1 MNFKDFFGCEYPI
14 VAAPMN
20 KVSDVSLAVACHC
33 AGIFPSLSIYN
44 YIEPHSLEKAID
56 DFQTKTG
63 SNKILLSLDSQEF
76 LNKDVQQLI
85 LKLKISHLEILGDN
99 NITQSSIWDE
109 FLRDSKDLQKE
120 GVKILLKSLDS
131 NNVSPE
137 LDGVILKS
145 NTGAGRGVEWID
157 IDYALMSIA
166 RRYPAVPVIMSGGIS
181 RPRDVKKYLNMGCM
195 AVAIGTLLAASEESC
210 VSLETKQQM
219 INATY
224 ENVIRLKNARQNA
237 LVFSEITVDDDN
249 NTNALIKGI
258 ASPTEGHI
266 FAGKGINE
274 ITSIKSVKNIV
285 EELTKDIVF

>member
-20 KVSDVSLAVACHC
+20 KVSDVDLAVACHR

-44 YIEPHSLEKAID
+44 YIETHSLEEAID
-56 DFQTKTG
+56 TFQSKTG

-76 LNKDVQQLI
+76 LDKDVQELI

-99 NITQSSIWDE
+99 NITQSSTWDE
-109 FLRDSKDLQKE
+109 FLRDSKALQKE

-131 NNVSPE
+131 NNVSSE

-157 IDYALMSIA
+157 IDYALLSIA
-166 RRYPAVPVIMSGGIS
+166 RRYPAVPIIMSGGIS
-181 RPRDVKKYLNMGCM
+181 KPRDVKKYLNMGCM

-219 INATY
+219 VNATY
-224 ENVIRLKNARQNA
+224 ENITRLKNARQNA
-237 LVFSEITVDDDN
+237 LVFSEITIDDDN
-249 NTNALIKGI
+249 NTNALVKGI
-258 ASPTEGHI
+258 ASPAEGHI

-285 EELTKDIVF
+285 EDLIKDLVF

>member
-1 MNFKDFFGCEYPI
+1 MNFKDFFECEYPI

-20 KVSDVSLAVACHC
+20 KVSDVNLAVACYR

-44 YIEPHSLEKAID
+44 YTEPHSLEKAID
-56 DFQTKTG
+56 DFQSKTG

-76 LNKDVQQLI
+76 LDKDVQKLI

-109 FLRDSKDLQKE
+109 FLRDSRALQKE

-131 NNVSPE
+131 NNVSSE

-157 IDYALMSIA
+157 IDYALLSIA
-166 RRYPAVPVIMSGGIS
+166 RRYPAVPIIMSGGIS

-219 INATY
+219 IKATY
-224 ENVIRLKNARQNA
+224 ENITRLKNARQNA

-249 NTNALIKGI
+249 NTNALVKGI
-258 ASPTEGHI
+258 ASPAEGHI

-285 EELTKDIVF
+285 EDLIKDLVF

>member
-20 KVSDVSLAVACHC
+20 KVSDVDLAVACYR

-44 YIEPHSLEKAID
+44 YIETHSLEKAID
-56 DFQTKTG
+56 TFQSKTG

-76 LNKDVQQLI
+76 LDKDVQELI
-85 LKLKISHLEILGDN
+85 LKLKISHLEILGDD
-99 NITQSSIWDE
+99 NITQSLIWDE
-109 FLRDSKDLQKE
+109 FLRDSKALQKE

-131 NNVSPE
+131 NNVSSD

-157 IDYALMSIA
+157 IDYALLSIA
-166 RRYPAVPVIMSGGIS
+166 RRYPAVPIVMSGGIS

-224 ENVIRLKNARQNA
+224 ENITRLKNARQNA

-249 NTNALIKGI
+249 NTNALVKGI
-258 ASPTEGHI
+258 ASPAEGHI

-285 EELTKDIVF
+285 EDLTKDLVF

>member
-1 MNFKDFFGCEYPI
+1 MNFKDFFGCKYPI

-20 KVSDVSLAVACHC
+20 KVSDVDLAVACYR

-56 DFQTKTG
+56 AFQSKTG

-76 LNKDVQQLI
+76 LDKDVQELI

-99 NITQSSIWDE
+99 NITQSLIWDE
-109 FLRDSKDLQKE
+109 FLKDSKALQKE

-157 IDYALMSIA
+157 IDYALMSIT
-166 RRYPAVPVIMSGGIS
+166 RRYPAVPIIMSGGVS

-219 INATY
+219 VNATY
-224 ENVIRLKNARQNA
+224 ENITRLKNARQNA
-237 LVFSEITVDDDN
+237 LVFSEITIDDDN
-249 NTNALIKGI
+249 NTNALVKGI
-258 ASPTEGHI
+258 ASPAEGHI

-285 EELTKDIVF
+285 EDLTKDLVF

>member
-20 KVSDVSLAVACHC
+20 KVSDVDLAVACHR

-44 YIEPHSLEKAID
+44 YIETHSLEKAID
-56 DFQTKTG
+56 TFQSKTG

-76 LNKDVQQLI
+76 LDKDVQELI

-99 NITQSSIWDE
+99 NITQSSTWDE
-109 FLRDSKDLQKE
+109 FLRDSKALQKE

-131 NNVSPE
+131 NNVSSE

-157 IDYALMSIA
+157 IDYALLSIA
-166 RRYPAVPVIMSGGIS
+166 RRYPAVPIIMSGGIS
-181 RPRDVKKYLNMGCM
+181 KPRDVKKYLNMGCM

-219 INATY
+219 VNATY
-224 ENVIRLKNARQNA
+224 ENITRLKNARQNA
-237 LVFSEITVDDDN
+237 LVFSEITIDDDN
-249 NTNALIKGI
+249 NTNALVKGI
-258 ASPTEGHI
+258 ASPAEGHI

-285 EELTKDIVF
+285 EDLIKDLVF

>member
-1 MNFKDFFGCEYPI
+1 MNFKDFFECEYPI

-20 KVSDVSLAVACHC
+20 KVSDVNLAVACYR

-44 YIEPHSLEKAID
+44 YTEPHSLEKAIEI
-56 DFQTKTG
+56 FQSETG

-76 LNKDVQQLI
+76 LDKDVQELI

-109 FLRDSKDLQKE
+109 FLRDSKALQKE

-131 NNVSPE
+131 NNVSSE

-157 IDYALMSIA
+157 IDYALLSIA
-166 RRYPAVPVIMSGGIS
+166 RRYPAVPIIMSGGIS

-219 INATY
+219 IKATY
-224 ENVIRLKNARQNA
+224 ENITRLKNARQNA

-249 NTNALIKGI
+249 NTNALVKGI
-258 ASPTEGHI
+258 ASPAEGHI

-285 EELTKDIVF
+285 EDLIKDLVF

>member
-1 MNFKDFFGCEYPI
+1 MNFKDFFECEYPI

-20 KVSDVSLAVACHC
+20 KVSDVNLAVACYR

-44 YIEPHSLEKAID
+44 YTEPHSLEKAIEI
-56 DFQTKTG
+56 FQSETG

-76 LNKDVQQLI
+76 LDKDVQELI

-99 NITQSSIWDE
+99 NITQSSTWDE
-109 FLRDSKDLQKE
+109 FLRDSKALQKE

-131 NNVSPE
+131 NNVSSE

-157 IDYALMSIA
+157 IDYALLSIA
-166 RRYPAVPVIMSGGIS
+166 RRYPAVPIIMSGGIS

-219 INATY
+219 IKATY
-224 ENVIRLKNARQNA
+224 ENITRLKNARQNA

-249 NTNALIKGI
+249 NTNALVKGI
-258 ASPTEGHI
+258 ASPAEGHI

-285 EELTKDIVF
+285 EDLIKDLVF

>member
-20 KVSDVSLAVACHC
+20 KVSDVDLAVACHR

-44 YIEPHSLEKAID
+44 YIEPHSLEKAIET
-56 DFQTKTG
+56 FQSETG

-76 LNKDVQQLI
+76 LDKDVQELI

-109 FLRDSKDLQKE
+109 FLRDSKALQKE

-131 NNVSPE
+131 NNVSSE

-157 IDYALMSIA
+157 IDYALLSIA
-166 RRYPAVPVIMSGGIS
+166 RRYPTVPIIMSGGIS

-210 VSLETKQQM
+210 VSKETKERM
-219 INATY
+219 SSTNKKF
-224 ENVIRLKNARQNA
+224 KN
-237 LVFSEITVDDDN
+237 
-249 NTNALIKGI
+249 K
-258 ASPTEGHI
+258 
-266 FAGKGINE
+266 
-274 ITSIKSVKNIV
+274 
-285 EELTKDIVF
+285 

>member
-20 KVSDVSLAVACHC
+20 KVSDVDLAVACYY

-56 DFQTKTG
+56 AFQSKTG

-76 LNKDVQQLI
+76 LDKDIQELI

-109 FLRDSKDLQKE
+109 FLKDSKDLQKE
-120 GVKILLKSLDS
+120 GVKILLKSLGP
-131 NNVSPE
+131 NNVSSE

-145 NTGAGRGVEWID
+145 NIGAGRGVEWID
-157 IDYALMSIA
+157 IDYALLSIT
-166 RRYPAVPVIMSGGIS
+166 RRYPAVPTVMSGGIS

-224 ENVIRLKNARQNA
+224 ENITRLKNARQNA

-249 NTNALIKGI
+249 NTNALVKGI
-258 ASPTEGHI
+258 ASPAEGHI

-285 EELTKDIVF
+285 EDLTKDLVF

>member
-1 MNFKDFFGCEYPI
+1 MNFKDFFGCNYPI

-20 KVSDVSLAVACHC
+20 KVSDVDLAVACYH

-44 YIEPHSLEKAID
+44 YIEPHGLEKAIET
-56 DFQTKTG
+56 FQSKTG

-76 LNKDVQQLI
+76 LDKDVQQLI
-85 LKLKISHLEILGDN
+85 LKLKISHLEILGDD

-109 FLRDSKDLQKE
+109 FLRDSKALQKE

-131 NNVSPE
+131 NNVSSE

-157 IDYALMSIA
+157 IDYAFLSIA
-166 RRYPAVPVIMSGGIS
+166 RRYPAVPIIMSGGIS

-219 INATY
+219 IKATY
-224 ENVIRLKNARQNA
+224 ENITRLKNARQNA

-249 NTNALIKGI
+249 NTNALVKGI
-258 ASPTEGHI
+258 ASPAEGHI

-285 EELTKDIVF
+285 EDLIKDLVF

>member
-20 KVSDVSLAVACHC
+20 KVSDVDLAVACHR

-56 DFQTKTG
+56 AFQGKTG
-63 SNKILLSLDSQEF
+63 SNKMLLSLDSQEF
-76 LNKDVQQLI
+76 LDKDIQELI

-109 FLRDSKDLQKE
+109 FLKDSKALQKE

-157 IDYALMSIA
+157 IDYALMSIT
-166 RRYPAVPVIMSGGIS
+166 RRYPAVPIIMSGGIS

-224 ENVIRLKNARQNA
+224 ENITRLKNARQNA
-237 LVFSEITVDDDN
+237 LVFSEINIDDDN
-249 NTNALIKGI
+249 NTNALVKGI
-258 ASPTEGHI
+258 ASPAEGHI

-285 EELTKDIVF
+285 EDLTKDLVF

>member
-1 MNFKDFFGCEYPI
+1 MNFKDFFECEYPI

-20 KVSDVSLAVACHC
+20 KVSDVNLAVACYR

-44 YIEPHSLEKAID
+44 YTEPHSLEKAID
-56 DFQTKTG
+56 DFQSKTG

-76 LNKDVQQLI
+76 LDKDVQELI

-109 FLRDSKDLQKE
+109 FLRDSKALQKE

-131 NNVSPE
+131 NNVSSE

-157 IDYALMSIA
+157 IDYALLSIA
-166 RRYPAVPVIMSGGIS
+166 RRYPAVPIIMSGGIS

-219 INATY
+219 IKATY
-224 ENVIRLKNARQNA
+224 ENITRLKNARQNA

-249 NTNALIKGI
+249 NTNALVKGI
-258 ASPTEGHI
+258 ASPAEGHI

-285 EELTKDIVF
+285 EDLIKDLVF

>member
-20 KVSDVSLAVACHC
+20 KVSDVRLAVACHR

-56 DFQTKTG
+56 AFQSKTG

-76 LNKDVQQLI
+76 LDKDVQQLI

-109 FLRDSKDLQKE
+109 FLRDSKALQKE

-166 RRYPAVPVIMSGGIS
+166 RRYPAVPIIMSGGIS
-181 RPRDVKKYLNMGCM
+181 RPRDVKKYLNMGCV

-210 VSLETKQQM
+210 VSLETKQRM

-224 ENVIRLKNARQNA
+224 ENITRLKNARQNA
-237 LVFSEITVDDDN
+237 LVFSEIPVDDDN
-249 NTNALIKGI
+249 NTNALVKGI
-258 ASPTEGHI
+258 ASPAEGHI

-285 EELTKDIVF
+285 EDLTKDLIF

>member
-20 KVSDVSLAVACHC
+20 KVSDVGLAIACHR

-44 YIEPHSLEKAID
+44 YIEPHSLEKAIN
-56 DFQTKTG
+56 DFQSKTG

-76 LNKDVQQLI
+76 LDKDVQQLI

-131 NNVSPE
+131 NNVSSE

-157 IDYALMSIA
+157 IDYALMSIE
-166 RRYPAVPVIMSGGIS
+166 RRYPALPIIMSGGIS
-181 RPRDVKKYLNMGCM
+181 RPRDVKKYLNMGCV

-219 INATY
+219 IKATY
-224 ENVIRLKNARQNA
+224 ENVTRLKNARQNA

-258 ASPTEGHI
+258 ASPAEGHI

-274 ITSIKSVKNIV
+274 ITSIKSVKSIV
-285 EELTKDIVF
+285 EDLTKDLVF

>member
-20 KVSDVSLAVACHC
+20 KVSDVDLAVACHR

-44 YIEPHSLEKAID
+44 YIETHSLEKAID
-56 DFQTKTG
+56 TFQSKTG

-76 LNKDVQQLI
+76 LDKDVQELI

-99 NITQSSIWDE
+99 NITQSSTWDE
-109 FLRDSKDLQKE
+109 FLRDSKALQKE

-131 NNVSPE
+131 NNVSSE

-157 IDYALMSIA
+157 IDYALLSIT
-166 RRYPAVPVIMSGGIS
+166 RRYPAVPIIMSGGIS
-181 RPRDVKKYLNMGCM
+181 KPRDVKKYLNMGCM

-219 INATY
+219 VNATY
-224 ENVIRLKNARQNA
+224 ENITRLKNARQNA
-237 LVFSEITVDDDN
+237 LVFSEITIDDDN
-249 NTNALIKGI
+249 NTNALVKGI
-258 ASPTEGHI
+258 ASPAEGHI

-285 EELTKDIVF
+285 EDLIKDLVF